1 MKLCQFCNEFAC
13 GQSGTKAIS
22 EHCGDKNMKIY
33 CAVFSH
39 SQAKAIAKINEITA
53 NKTVECRHSRAT
65 YCVETD
71 NEIWEWINPNSN
83 IRGIRPIKAY
93 IDKDL
98 SLRICEEYIAPLCVF
113 AVEVHYF

>member
-13 GQSGTKAIS
+13 SQSGTKVIS
-22 EHCGDKNMKIY
+22 EYCGDKNIKIY

-39 SQAKAIAKINEITA
+39 SPDKAIAKINEITA

-83 IRGIRPIKAY
+83 IRGIRPIKTY

-113 AVEVHYF
+113 AVEAHYF